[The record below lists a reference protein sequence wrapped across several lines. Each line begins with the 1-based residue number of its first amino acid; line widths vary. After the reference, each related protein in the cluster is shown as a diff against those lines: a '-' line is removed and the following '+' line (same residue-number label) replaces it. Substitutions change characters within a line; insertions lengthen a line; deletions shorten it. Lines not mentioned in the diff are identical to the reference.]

1 MATED
6 VVKITLWVPDQQ
18 ALTSILASA
27 KVSLDCGSPRRDE
40 SGNFRMT
47 LFATKAEAEKISALP
62 FRSEVDPN
70 YGKYLKERQ
79 KEVSR
84 GDRFEGGRVKPQGLG
99 TKR

>member
-18 ALTSILASA
+18 ALKTILSSA

-40 SGNFRMT
+40 SGDFRIT
-47 LFATKAEAEKISALP
+47 LFATKAEAQKISALP
-62 FRSEVDPN
+62 FRSEIDES

-79 KEVSR
+79 KEVAK
-84 GDRFEGGRVKPQGLG
+84 GDRFEGGRVKPEGLG